1 MKNSFKYL
9 MLLAIAALTACS
21 SMEVDEAEA
30 VEENFPSDFVA
41 AEYME
46 LHPFLRSLQV
56 LDYVES
62 YNDALENIS
71 KEDIQADTT
80 AFMEDTAQLHKIYV
94 DPNLGGYTEE
104 LWEESWESYYEDSTS
119 CIIETDTVS
128 MKLDDLVND
137 QVLTVYVESITY
149 DAEGVI
155 TEIQGYEDSAK
166 TSAVTHVIST
176 DLTVAKRGTVTVP
189 DTISCETVQVE
200 ILGGLARDVVRQLK
214 KFSFYDTLDDY
225 EKLMEVPVDTFAIS
239 YQYVLFGRSHGWPYR
254 ACKDS
259 EMTNPIQSESYPMT
273 KLYCADG
280 NLVREIK

>member
-9 MLLAIAALTACS
+9 MLLAVAALTACS

-46 LHPFLRSLQV
+46 LHPSLRSLQV
-56 LDYVES
+56 RDYVDA
-62 YNDALENIS
+62 YNDNLGLS
-71 KEDIQADTT
+71 KEEIEADTA
-80 AFMEDTAQLHKIYV
+80 AFMADTAQLHKIYTE
-94 DPNLGGYTEE
+94 PTLGGYSEE

-189 DTISCETVQVE
+189 DTISCETIQVE
-200 ILGGLARDVVRQLK
+200 ISGGLTKDVVRQLK
-214 KFSFYDTLDDY
+214 LFSFHDTEKDY
-225 EKLMEVPVDTFAIS
+225 EKLLEVPVDTFAIS

-254 ACKDS
+254 ACKDD
-259 EMTNPIQSESYPMT
+259 ELDNPIQTETYPVS

-280 NLVREIK
+280 ALIREIK

>member
-9 MLLAIAALTACS
+9 MLLAVAALTACS

-46 LHPFLRSLQV
+46 LHPSLRSLQV
-56 LDYVES
+56 RDYVDA
-62 YNDALENIS
+62 YNDNLGLS
-71 KEDIQADTT
+71 KEEIEADTT
-80 AFMEDTAQLHKIYV
+80 AFMADTAQLHKIYTE
-94 DPNLGGYTEE
+94 PTLGGYSEE

-176 DLTVAKRGTVTVP
+176 DLTVVKRGTVTVP
-189 DTISCETVQVE
+189 DTISCETIQVE
-200 ILGGLARDVVRQLK
+200 ISGGLTKDVVRQLK
-214 KFSFYDTLDDY
+214 LFSFHDTEKDY
-225 EKLMEVPVDTFAIS
+225 EKLLKVPVDTFAIS

-254 ACKDS
+254 ACKDD
-259 EMTNPIQSESYPMT
+259 ELDNPIQTETYPVS

-280 NLVREIK
+280 ALIREIK

>member
-9 MLLAIAALTACS
+9 MLLAVAALTACS

-46 LHPFLRSLQV
+46 LHPSLRSLQV
-56 LDYVES
+56 RDYVDA
-62 YNDALENIS
+62 YNDNLGLS
-71 KEDIQADTT
+71 KEEIEADTA
-80 AFMEDTAQLHKIYV
+80 AFMADTAQLHKIYTE
-94 DPNLGGYTEE
+94 PTLGGYSEE

-128 MKLDDLVND
+128 MKLDDLVNG
-137 QVLTVYVESITY
+137 QVFTVYVESITY

-189 DTISCETVQVE
+189 DTISCETIQVE
-200 ILGGLARDVVRQLK
+200 ISGGLTKDVVRQLK
-214 KFSFYDTLDDY
+214 LFSFHDTENDY
-225 EKLMEVPVDTFAIS
+225 EKLLEVPVDTFAIS

-254 ACKDS
+254 ACKDD
-259 EMTNPIQSESYPMT
+259 ELDNPIQTETYPVS
-273 KLYCADG
+273 KFYCADG
-280 NLVREIK
+280 ALIREIK

>member
-9 MLLAIAALTACS
+9 MLLAVAALTACS

-46 LHPFLRSLQV
+46 LHPSLRSLQV
-56 LDYVES
+56 RDYVDA
-62 YNDALENIS
+62 YNDNLGLS
-71 KEDIQADTT
+71 KEEIEADTT
-80 AFMEDTAQLHKIYV
+80 AFMADTAQLHKIYTE
-94 DPNLGGYTEE
+94 PTLGGYSEE

-166 TSAVTHVIST
+166 TSAVTHVISA

-189 DTISCETVQVE
+189 DTISCETIQVE
-200 ILGGLARDVVRQLK
+200 ISGGLTKDVVRQLK
-214 KFSFYDTLDDY
+214 LFSFHDTENDY
-225 EKLMEVPVDTFAIS
+225 EKLLEVPVDTFAIS

-254 ACKDS
+254 ACKDD
-259 EMTNPIQSESYPMT
+259 ELDNPIQTETYPVS

-280 NLVREIK
+280 ALIREIK

>member
-9 MLLAIAALTACS
+9 MLLAVAALTACS

-46 LHPFLRSLQV
+46 LHPSLRSLQV
-56 LDYVES
+56 RDYVDA
-62 YNDALENIS
+62 YNDNLGLS
-71 KEDIQADTT
+71 KEEIEADTA
-80 AFMEDTAQLHKIYV
+80 AFMADTAQLHKIYTE
-94 DPNLGGYTEE
+94 PTLGGYSEE

-166 TSAVTHVIST
+166 TSAITHVIST

-189 DTISCETVQVE
+189 DTISCETIQVE
-200 ILGGLARDVVRQLK
+200 ISGGLTKDVVRQLK
-214 KFSFYDTLDDY
+214 LFSFHDTEKDY
-225 EKLMEVPVDTFAIS
+225 EKLLEVPVDTFAIS

-254 ACKDS
+254 ACKDD
-259 EMTNPIQSESYPMT
+259 ELDNPIQTETYPVS

-280 NLVREIK
+280 ALIREIK

>member
-9 MLLAIAALTACS
+9 MLLAVAALTACS

-46 LHPFLRSLQV
+46 LHPSLRSLQV
-56 LDYVES
+56 RDYVDA
-62 YNDALENIS
+62 YNDNLGLS
-71 KEDIQADTT
+71 KEEIEADTA
-80 AFMEDTAQLHKIYV
+80 AFMADTAQLHKIYTE
-94 DPNLGGYTEE
+94 PTLGGYSEE

-166 TSAVTHVIST
+166 TSAITHVIST

-189 DTISCETVQVE
+189 DTISCETIQVE
-200 ILGGLARDVVRQLK
+200 ISGGLTKDVVRQLK
-214 KFSFYDTLDDY
+214 LFSFHDTENDY
-225 EKLMEVPVDTFAIS
+225 EKLLEVPVDTFAIS

-254 ACKDS
+254 ACKDD
-259 EMTNPIQSESYPMT
+259 ELDNPIQTETYPVS

-280 NLVREIK
+280 ALIREIK

>member
-9 MLLAIAALTACS
+9 MLLAVAALTACS

-30 VEENFPSDFVA
+30 VEENFPSDFVT

-46 LHPFLRSLQV
+46 LHPSLRSLQV
-56 LDYVES
+56 RDYVDA
-62 YNDALENIS
+62 YNDNLGLS
-71 KEDIQADTT
+71 KEEIEADTA
-80 AFMEDTAQLHKIYV
+80 AFMADTAQLHKIYTE
-94 DPNLGGYTEE
+94 PTLGGYSEE
-104 LWEESWESYYEDSTS
+104 LWNESWESYYEDSTS

-189 DTISCETVQVE
+189 DTISCETIQVE
-200 ILGGLARDVVRQLK
+200 ISGGLTKDVVRQLK
-214 KFSFYDTLDDY
+214 LFSFHDTENDY
-225 EKLMEVPVDTFAIS
+225 EKLLEVPVDTFAIS

-254 ACKDS
+254 ACKDD
-259 EMTNPIQSESYPMT
+259 ELDNPIQTETYPVS
-273 KLYCADG
+273 KFYCADG
-280 NLVREIK
+280 ALIREIK

>member
-9 MLLAIAALTACS
+9 MLLAVAALTACS

-46 LHPFLRSLQV
+46 LHPSLRSLQV
-56 LDYVES
+56 RDYVDA
-62 YNDALENIS
+62 YNDNLGLS
-71 KEDIQADTT
+71 KEEIEADTT
-80 AFMEDTAQLHKIYV
+80 AFMADTAQLHKIYTE
-94 DPNLGGYTEE
+94 PTLGGYSEE

-189 DTISCETVQVE
+189 DTISCETIQVE
-200 ILGGLARDVVRQLK
+200 ISGGLTKDVVRQLK
-214 KFSFYDTLDDY
+214 LFSFHDTEKDY
-225 EKLMEVPVDTFAIS
+225 EKLLEVPVDTFAIS

-254 ACKDS
+254 ACKDN
-259 EMTNPIQSESYPMT
+259 ELDNPIQTETYPVS

-280 NLVREIK
+280 ALIREIK

>member
-9 MLLAIAALTACS
+9 MLLAVAALTACS

-46 LHPFLRSLQV
+46 LHPSLRSLQV
-56 LDYVES
+56 RDYVDA
-62 YNDALENIS
+62 YNDNLGLS
-71 KEDIQADTT
+71 KEEIEADTT
-80 AFMEDTAQLHKIYV
+80 AFMADTAQLHKIYTE
-94 DPNLGGYTEE
+94 PTLGGYSEE

-189 DTISCETVQVE
+189 DTISCETIQVE
-200 ILGGLARDVVRQLK
+200 ISGGLTKDVVRQLK
-214 KFSFYDTLDDY
+214 LFSFHDTEKDY
-225 EKLMEVPVDTFAIS
+225 EKLLEVPVDTFAIS

-254 ACKDS
+254 ACKDD
-259 EMTNPIQSESYPMT
+259 ELDNPIQTETYPVS

-280 NLVREIK
+280 ALIREIK

>member
-9 MLLAIAALTACS
+9 MLLAVAALTACS

-46 LHPFLRSLQV
+46 LHPSLRSLQV
-56 LDYVES
+56 RDYVDA
-62 YNDALENIS
+62 YNDNLGLS
-71 KEDIQADTT
+71 KEEIEADTT
-80 AFMEDTAQLHKIYV
+80 AFMADTAQLHKIYTE
-94 DPNLGGYTEE
+94 PTLGGYSED

-189 DTISCETVQVE
+189 DTISCETIQVE
-200 ILGGLARDVVRQLK
+200 ISGGLTKDVVRQLK
-214 KFSFYDTLDDY
+214 LFSFHDTEKDY
-225 EKLMEVPVDTFAIS
+225 EKLLEVPVDTFAIS

-254 ACKDS
+254 ACKDD
-259 EMTNPIQSESYPMT
+259 ELDNPIQTETYPVS

-280 NLVREIK
+280 ALIREIK

>member
-9 MLLAIAALTACS
+9 MLLAVAALTACS

-46 LHPFLRSLQV
+46 LHPSLRSLQV
-56 LDYVES
+56 RDYVDA
-62 YNDALENIS
+62 YNDNLGLS
-71 KEDIQADTT
+71 KEEIEADTA
-80 AFMEDTAQLHKIYV
+80 AFMADTAQLHKIYT
-94 DPNLGGYTEE
+94 DPTLGGYSEE

-189 DTISCETVQVE
+189 DTISCETIQVE
-200 ILGGLARDVVRQLK
+200 ISGGLTKDVVRQLK
-214 KFSFYDTLDDY
+214 LFSFHDTEKDY
-225 EKLMEVPVDTFAIS
+225 EKLLKVPVDTFAIS

-254 ACKDS
+254 ACKDD
-259 EMTNPIQSESYPMT
+259 ELDNPIQTETYPVS

-280 NLVREIK
+280 ALIREIK

>member
-46 LHPFLRSLQV
+46 LHPSLRSLQV

>member
-9 MLLAIAALTACS
+9 MLLAVAALTACS

-46 LHPFLRSLQV
+46 LHPSLRSLQV
-56 LDYVES
+56 RDYVDA
-62 YNDALENIS
+62 YNDNLGLS
-71 KEDIQADTT
+71 KEEIEADTA
-80 AFMEDTAQLHKIYV
+80 AFMADTAQLHKIYTE
-94 DPNLGGYTEE
+94 PTLGGYSEE

-189 DTISCETVQVE
+189 DTISCETIQVE
-200 ILGGLARDVVRQLK
+200 ISGGLTKDVVRQLK
-214 KFSFYDTLDDY
+214 LFSFHDTEKDY
-225 EKLMEVPVDTFAIS
+225 EKLLEVPVDTFAIS

-254 ACKDS
+254 ACKDD
-259 EMTNPIQSESYPMT
+259 ELDNPIQTETYPVS
-273 KLYCADG
+273 KFYCADG
-280 NLVREIK
+280 ALIREIK

>member
-9 MLLAIAALTACS
+9 MLLAVAALTACS

-46 LHPFLRSLQV
+46 LHPSLRSLQV
-56 LDYVES
+56 RDYVDV
-62 YNDALENIS
+62 YNDNLGLS
-71 KEDIQADTT
+71 KEEIEADTA
-80 AFMEDTAQLHKIYV
+80 AFMADTAQLHKIYT
-94 DPNLGGYTEE
+94 DPTLGGYSEE
-104 LWEESWESYYEDSTS
+104 LWEESWESYYQDSTS

-128 MKLDDLVND
+128 MKLDDLVNA

-189 DTISCETVQVE
+189 DTISCETIQVE
-200 ILGGLARDVVRQLK
+200 ISGGLTKDVVRQLK
-214 KFSFYDTLDDY
+214 LFSFHDTEKDY
-225 EKLMEVPVDTFAIS
+225 EKLLKVPVDTFAIS

-254 ACKDS
+254 ACKDD
-259 EMTNPIQSESYPMT
+259 ELDNPIQTETYPVS
-273 KLYCADG
+273 KFYCADG
-280 NLVREIK
+280 ALIREIK

>member
-9 MLLAIAALTACS
+9 MLLAVAALTACS

-46 LHPFLRSLQV
+46 LHPSLRSLQV
-56 LDYVES
+56 RDYVDA
-62 YNDALENIS
+62 YNDNLGLS
-71 KEDIQADTT
+71 KEEIEADTA
-80 AFMEDTAQLHKIYV
+80 AFMADTAQLHKIYTE
-94 DPNLGGYTEE
+94 PTLGGYSEE
-104 LWEESWESYYEDSTS
+104 LWNESWESYYEDSTS

-189 DTISCETVQVE
+189 DTISCETIQVE
-200 ILGGLARDVVRQLK
+200 ISGGLTKDVVRQLK
-214 KFSFYDTLDDY
+214 LFSFHDTEKDY
-225 EKLMEVPVDTFAIS
+225 EKLLEVPVDTFAIS

-254 ACKDS
+254 ACKDD
-259 EMTNPIQSESYPMT
+259 ELDNPIQTETYPVS

-280 NLVREIK
+280 ALIREIK

>member
-9 MLLAIAALTACS
+9 MLLAVAALTACS

-30 VEENFPSDFVA
+30 VEENFPFDFVA

-46 LHPFLRSLQV
+46 LHPSLRSLQV
-56 LDYVES
+56 RDYVDA
-62 YNDALENIS
+62 YNDNLGLS
-71 KEDIQADTT
+71 KEEIEADTA
-80 AFMEDTAQLHKIYV
+80 AFMADTAQLHKIYTE
-94 DPNLGGYTEE
+94 PTLGGYSEE

-189 DTISCETVQVE
+189 DTISCETIQVE
-200 ILGGLARDVVRQLK
+200 ISGGLTKDVVRQLK
-214 KFSFYDTLDDY
+214 LFSFHDTEKDY
-225 EKLMEVPVDTFAIS
+225 EKLLEVPVDTFAIS

-254 ACKDS
+254 ACKDD
-259 EMTNPIQSESYPMT
+259 ELDNPIQTETYPVS

-280 NLVREIK
+280 ALIREIK

>member
-9 MLLAIAALTACS
+9 MLLAVAALTACS

-46 LHPFLRSLQV
+46 LHPSLRSLQV
-56 LDYVES
+56 RDYVDA
-62 YNDALENIS
+62 YNDNLGLS
-71 KEDIQADTT
+71 KEEIEADTA
-80 AFMEDTAQLHKIYV
+80 AFMADTAQLHKIYTE
-94 DPNLGGYTEE
+94 PTLGGYSEE

-128 MKLDDLVND
+128 MKLDDLVNE

-189 DTISCETVQVE
+189 DTISCETIQVE
-200 ILGGLARDVVRQLK
+200 ISGGLTKDVVRQLK
-214 KFSFYDTLDDY
+214 LFSFHDTEKDY
-225 EKLMEVPVDTFAIS
+225 EKLLKVPVDTFAIS

-254 ACKDS
+254 ACKDD
-259 EMTNPIQSESYPMT
+259 ELDNPIQTETYPVS

-280 NLVREIK
+280 ALIREIK

>member
-9 MLLAIAALTACS
+9 MLLAVAALTACS

-46 LHPFLRSLQV
+46 LHPSLRSLQV
-56 LDYVES
+56 RDYVDA
-62 YNDALENIS
+62 YNDNLGLS
-71 KEDIQADTT
+71 KEEIEADTA
-80 AFMEDTAQLHKIYV
+80 AFMADTAQLHKIYTE
-94 DPNLGGYTEE
+94 PTLGGYSEE

-128 MKLDDLVND
+128 MKLDDLVNE

-189 DTISCETVQVE
+189 DTISCETIQVE
-200 ILGGLARDVVRQLK
+200 ISGGLTKDVVRQLK
-214 KFSFYDTLDDY
+214 LFSFHDTENDY
-225 EKLMEVPVDTFAIS
+225 EKLLEVPVDTFAIS

-254 ACKDS
+254 ACKDD
-259 EMTNPIQSESYPMT
+259 ELDNPIQTETYPVS

-280 NLVREIK
+280 ALIREIK

>member
-9 MLLAIAALTACS
+9 MLLAVAALTACS

-46 LHPFLRSLQV
+46 LHPSLRSLQV
-56 LDYVES
+56 RDYVDA
-62 YNDALENIS
+62 YNDNLGLS
-71 KEDIQADTT
+71 KEEIEADTA
-80 AFMEDTAQLHKIYV
+80 AFMADTAQLHKIYTE
-94 DPNLGGYTEE
+94 PTLGGYSEE

-176 DLTVAKRGTVTVP
+176 DLTVAKRGIVTVS
-189 DTISCETVQVE
+189 DTISCETIQVE
-200 ILGGLARDVVRQLK
+200 ISGGLTKDVVRQLK
-214 KFSFYDTLDDY
+214 LFSFHDTEKDY
-225 EKLMEVPVDTFAIS
+225 EKLLEVPVDTFAIS

-254 ACKDS
+254 ACKDD
-259 EMTNPIQSESYPMT
+259 ELDNPIQTETYPVS

-280 NLVREIK
+280 ALIREIK

>member
-9 MLLAIAALTACS
+9 MLLAVAALTACS

-46 LHPFLRSLQV
+46 LHPSLRSLQV
-56 LDYVES
+56 RDYVDA
-62 YNDALENIS
+62 YNDNLGLS
-71 KEDIQADTT
+71 KEEIEADTA
-80 AFMEDTAQLHKIYV
+80 AFMADTAQLHKIYTE
-94 DPNLGGYTEE
+94 PTLGGYSEE

-128 MKLDDLVND
+128 MKLDDLVNE

-189 DTISCETVQVE
+189 DTISCETIQVE
-200 ILGGLARDVVRQLK
+200 ISGGLTKDVVRQLK
-214 KFSFYDTLDDY
+214 LFSFHDTEKDY
-225 EKLMEVPVDTFAIS
+225 EKLLEVPVDTFAIS

-254 ACKDS
+254 ACKDD
-259 EMTNPIQSESYPMT
+259 ELDNPIQTETYPVS

-280 NLVREIK
+280 ALIREIK

>member
-9 MLLAIAALTACS
+9 MLLAVAALTACS

-46 LHPFLRSLQV
+46 LHPSLRSLQV
-56 LDYVES
+56 RDYVDA
-62 YNDALENIS
+62 YNDNLGLS
-71 KEDIQADTT
+71 KEEIEADTT
-80 AFMEDTAQLHKIYV
+80 AFMADTAQLHKIYTE
-94 DPNLGGYTEE
+94 PTLGGYSEE

-176 DLTVAKRGTVTVP
+176 DLTVVKRGTVTVP
-189 DTISCETVQVE
+189 DTISCETIQVE
-200 ILGGLARDVVRQLK
+200 ISGGLTKDVVRQLK
-214 KFSFYDTLDDY
+214 LFSFHDTENDY
-225 EKLMEVPVDTFAIS
+225 EKLLEVPVDTFAIS

-254 ACKDS
+254 ACKDD
-259 EMTNPIQSESYPMT
+259 ELDNPIQTETYPVS

-280 NLVREIK
+280 ALIREIK

>member
-9 MLLAIAALTACS
+9 MLLAVAALTACS

-46 LHPFLRSLQV
+46 LHPSLRSLQV
-56 LDYVES
+56 RDYVDA
-62 YNDALENIS
+62 YNDNLGLS
-71 KEDIQADTT
+71 KEEIEADTA
-80 AFMEDTAQLHKIYV
+80 AFMADTAQLHKIYTE
-94 DPNLGGYTEE
+94 PTLGGYSEE
-104 LWEESWESYYEDSTS
+104 LWNESWESYYQDSTS

-189 DTISCETVQVE
+189 DTISCETIQVE
-200 ILGGLARDVVRQLK
+200 ISGGLTKDVVRQLK
-214 KFSFYDTLDDY
+214 LFSFHDTEKDY
-225 EKLMEVPVDTFAIS
+225 EKLLEVPVDTFAIS

-254 ACKDS
+254 ACKDD
-259 EMTNPIQSESYPMT
+259 ELDNPIQTETYPVS
-273 KLYCADG
+273 KFYCADG
-280 NLVREIK
+280 ALIREIK

>member
-9 MLLAIAALTACS
+9 MLLAVAALTACS

-46 LHPFLRSLQV
+46 LHPSLRSLQV
-56 LDYVES
+56 RDYVDA
-62 YNDALENIS
+62 YNDNLGLS
-71 KEDIQADTT
+71 KEEIEADTA
-80 AFMEDTAQLHKIYV
+80 AFMADTAQLHKIYTE
-94 DPNLGGYTEE
+94 PTLGGYSEE

-189 DTISCETVQVE
+189 DTISCETIQVE
-200 ILGGLARDVVRQLK
+200 ISGGLTKDVVRQLK
-214 KFSFYDTLDDY
+214 LFSFHDTEKDY
-225 EKLMEVPVDTFAIS
+225 EKLLEVPVDTFAIS

-254 ACKDS
+254 VCKDD
-259 EMTNPIQSESYPMT
+259 ELDNPIQTETYPVS

-280 NLVREIK
+280 ALIREIK

>member
-9 MLLAIAALTACS
+9 MLLAVAALTACS

-46 LHPFLRSLQV
+46 LHPSLRSLQV
-56 LDYVES
+56 RDYVDA
-62 YNDALENIS
+62 YNDNLGLS
-71 KEDIQADTT
+71 KEEIEADTA
-80 AFMEDTAQLHKIYV
+80 AFMADTAQLHKIYTE
-94 DPNLGGYTEE
+94 PTLGGYSEE

-176 DLTVAKRGTVTVP
+176 DLTVAKRGIVTVP
-189 DTISCETVQVE
+189 DTISCETIQVE
-200 ILGGLARDVVRQLK
+200 ISGGLTKDVVRQLK
-214 KFSFYDTLDDY
+214 LFSFHDTEKDY
-225 EKLMEVPVDTFAIS
+225 EKLLEVPVDTFAIS

-254 ACKDS
+254 ACKDD
-259 EMTNPIQSESYPMT
+259 ELDNPIQTETYPVS

-280 NLVREIK
+280 ALIREIK

>member
-9 MLLAIAALTACS
+9 MLLAVAALTACS

-46 LHPFLRSLQV
+46 LHPSLRSLQV
-56 LDYVES
+56 RDYVDA
-62 YNDALENIS
+62 YNDNLGLS
-71 KEDIQADTT
+71 KEEIEADTA
-80 AFMEDTAQLHKIYV
+80 AFMADTAQLHKIYTE
-94 DPNLGGYTEE
+94 PTLGGYSEE

-128 MKLDDLVND
+128 MKLDDLVNN

-189 DTISCETVQVE
+189 DTISCETIQVE
-200 ILGGLARDVVRQLK
+200 ISGGLTKDVVRQLK
-214 KFSFYDTLDDY
+214 LFSFHDTEKDY
-225 EKLMEVPVDTFAIS
+225 EKLLKVPVDTFAIS

-254 ACKDS
+254 ACKDD
-259 EMTNPIQSESYPMT
+259 ELDNPIQTETYPVS
-273 KLYCADG
+273 KFYCADG
-280 NLVREIK
+280 ALIREIK

>member
-9 MLLAIAALTACS
+9 MLLAVAALTACS

-46 LHPFLRSLQV
+46 LHPSLRSLQV
-56 LDYVES
+56 RDYVDA
-62 YNDALENIS
+62 YNDNLGLS
-71 KEDIQADTT
+71 KEEIEADTT
-80 AFMEDTAQLHKIYV
+80 AFMADTAQLHKIYTE
-94 DPNLGGYTEE
+94 PTLGGYSEE

-128 MKLDDLVND
+128 MKLDDLVNN

-189 DTISCETVQVE
+189 DTISCETIQVE
-200 ILGGLARDVVRQLK
+200 ISGGLTKDVVRQLK
-214 KFSFYDTLDDY
+214 LFSFHDTEKDY
-225 EKLMEVPVDTFAIS
+225 EKLLEVPVDTFAIS

-254 ACKDS
+254 ACKDD
-259 EMTNPIQSESYPMT
+259 ELDNPIQTETYPVS
-273 KLYCADG
+273 KFYCADG
-280 NLVREIK
+280 ALIREIK

>member
-9 MLLAIAALTACS
+9 MLLAVAALTACS

-46 LHPFLRSLQV
+46 LHPSLRSLQV
-56 LDYVES
+56 RDYVDA
-62 YNDALENIS
+62 YNDNLGLS
-71 KEDIQADTT
+71 KEEIEADTA
-80 AFMEDTAQLHKIYV
+80 AFMADTAQLHKIYTE
-94 DPNLGGYTEE
+94 PTLGGYSEE

-189 DTISCETVQVE
+189 DTISCETIQVE
-200 ILGGLARDVVRQLK
+200 ISGGLTKDVVRQLK
-214 KFSFYDTLDDY
+214 LFSFHDTENDY
-225 EKLMEVPVDTFAIS
+225 EKLLEVPVDTFAIS

-254 ACKDS
+254 ACKDD
-259 EMTNPIQSESYPMT
+259 ELDNPIQTETYPVS
-273 KLYCADG
+273 KFYCADG
-280 NLVREIK
+280 ALIREIK

>member
-9 MLLAIAALTACS
+9 MLLAVAALTACS

-46 LHPFLRSLQV
+46 LHPSLRSLQV
-56 LDYVES
+56 RDYVDA
-62 YNDALENIS
+62 YNDNLGLS
-71 KEDIQADTT
+71 KEEIEADTT
-80 AFMEDTAQLHKIYV
+80 AFMADTAQLHKIYTE
-94 DPNLGGYTEE
+94 PTLGGYSEE

-128 MKLDDLVND
+128 MKLDDLVNN

-189 DTISCETVQVE
+189 DTISCETIQVE
-200 ILGGLARDVVRQLK
+200 ISGGLTKDVVRQLK
-214 KFSFYDTLDDY
+214 LFSFHDTEKDY
-225 EKLMEVPVDTFAIS
+225 EKLLEVPVDTFAIS

-254 ACKDS
+254 ACKDD
-259 EMTNPIQSESYPMT
+259 ELDNPIQTETYPVS

-280 NLVREIK
+280 ALIREIK

>member
-9 MLLAIAALTACS
+9 MLLAVAALTACS

-46 LHPFLRSLQV
+46 LHPSLRSLQV
-56 LDYVES
+56 RDYVDA
-62 YNDALENIS
+62 YNDNLGLS
-71 KEDIQADTT
+71 KEEIEADTA
-80 AFMEDTAQLHKIYV
+80 AFMADTAQLHKIYTE
-94 DPNLGGYTEE
+94 PTLGGYSEE
-104 LWEESWESYYEDSTS
+104 LWEESWESYYEDSIACTTK
-119 CIIETDTVS
+119 EDTVV

-137 QVLTVYVESITY
+137 SVVTVYVENITY
-149 DAEGVI
+149 DADGII

-189 DTISCETVQVE
+189 DTISCETIQVE
-200 ILGGLARDVVRQLK
+200 ISGGLTKDVVRQLK
-214 KFSFYDTLDDY
+214 LFSFHDTEKDY
-225 EKLMEVPVDTFAIS
+225 EKLLEVPVDTFAIS

-254 ACKDS
+254 ACKDD
-259 EMTNPIQSESYPMT
+259 ELDNPIQTETYPVS

-280 NLVREIK
+280 ALIREIK

>member
-9 MLLAIAALTACS
+9 MLLAVAALTACS

-46 LHPFLRSLQV
+46 LHPSLRSLQV
-56 LDYVES
+56 RDYVDA
-62 YNDALENIS
+62 YNDNLGLS
-71 KEDIQADTT
+71 KEEIEADTA
-80 AFMEDTAQLHKIYV
+80 AFMADTAQLHKIYTE
-94 DPNLGGYTEE
+94 PTLGGYSEE

-189 DTISCETVQVE
+189 DTISCETIQVE
-200 ILGGLARDVVRQLK
+200 ISGGLTKDVVRQLK
-214 KFSFYDTLDDY
+214 LFSFHDTEKDY
-225 EKLMEVPVDTFAIS
+225 EKLLKVPVDTFAIS

-254 ACKDS
+254 ACKDD
-259 EMTNPIQSESYPMT
+259 ELDNPIQTETYPVS

-280 NLVREIK
+280 ALIREIK

>member
-9 MLLAIAALTACS
+9 MLLAVAALTACS

-46 LHPFLRSLQV
+46 LHPSLRSLQV
-56 LDYVES
+56 RDYVDA
-62 YNDALENIS
+62 YNDNLGLS
-71 KEDIQADTT
+71 KEEIEADTA
-80 AFMEDTAQLHKIYV
+80 AFMADTAQLHKIYTE
-94 DPNLGGYTEE
+94 PTLGGYSEE

-128 MKLDDLVND
+128 MKLDDLVNN

-189 DTISCETVQVE
+189 DTISCETIQVE
-200 ILGGLARDVVRQLK
+200 ISGGLTKDVVRQLK
-214 KFSFYDTLDDY
+214 LFSFHDTEKDY
-225 EKLMEVPVDTFAIS
+225 EKLLEVPVDTFAIS

-254 ACKDS
+254 ACKDD
-259 EMTNPIQSESYPMT
+259 ELDNPIQTETYPVS
-273 KLYCADG
+273 KFYCADG
-280 NLVREIK
+280 ALIREIK

>member
-9 MLLAIAALTACS
+9 MLLAVAALTACS

-46 LHPFLRSLQV
+46 LHPSLRSLQV
-56 LDYVES
+56 RDYVDA
-62 YNDALENIS
+62 YNDNLGLS
-71 KEDIQADTT
+71 KEEIEADTT
-80 AFMEDTAQLHKIYV
+80 AFMADTAQLHKIYTE
-94 DPNLGGYTEE
+94 PTLGGYSEE

-189 DTISCETVQVE
+189 DTISCETIQVE
-200 ILGGLARDVVRQLK
+200 ISGGLTKDVVRQLK
-214 KFSFYDTLDDY
+214 LFSFHDTENDY
-225 EKLMEVPVDTFAIS
+225 EKLLEVPVDTFAIS

-254 ACKDS
+254 ACKDD
-259 EMTNPIQSESYPMT
+259 ELDNPIQTETYPVS

-280 NLVREIK
+280 ALIREIK

>member
-9 MLLAIAALTACS
+9 MLLAVAALTACS

-46 LHPFLRSLQV
+46 LHPSLRSLQV
-56 LDYVES
+56 RDYVDA
-62 YNDALENIS
+62 YNDNLGFS
-71 KEDIQADTT
+71 KEEIEADTA
-80 AFMEDTAQLHKIYV
+80 AFMADTAQLHKIYT
-94 DPNLGGYTEE
+94 DPTLGGYSEE

-189 DTISCETVQVE
+189 DTISCETIQVE
-200 ILGGLARDVVRQLK
+200 ISGGLTKDVVRQLK
-214 KFSFYDTLDDY
+214 LFSFHDTENDY
-225 EKLMEVPVDTFAIS
+225 EKLLEVPVDTFAIS

-254 ACKDS
+254 ACKDD
-259 EMTNPIQSESYPMT
+259 ELDNPIQTETYPVS

-280 NLVREIK
+280 ALIREIK

>member
-9 MLLAIAALTACS
+9 MLLAVAALTACS

-46 LHPFLRSLQV
+46 LHPSLRSLQV
-56 LDYVES
+56 RDYVDA
-62 YNDALENIS
+62 YNDNLGLS
-71 KEDIQADTT
+71 KEEIEADTA
-80 AFMEDTAQLHKIYV
+80 AFMADTAQLHKIYTE
-94 DPNLGGYTEE
+94 PTLGGYSEE

-189 DTISCETVQVE
+189 DTISCETIQVE
-200 ILGGLARDVVRQLK
+200 ISGGLTKDVVRQLK
-214 KFSFYDTLDDY
+214 LFSFHDTENDY
-225 EKLMEVPVDTFAIS
+225 EKLLEVPVDTFAIS

-254 ACKDS
+254 ACKDD
-259 EMTNPIQSESYPMT
+259 ELDNPIQTETYPVS

-280 NLVREIK
+280 ALIREIK

>member
-9 MLLAIAALTACS
+9 MLLAVAALTACS

-46 LHPFLRSLQV
+46 LHPSLRSLQV
-56 LDYVES
+56 RDYVDA
-62 YNDALENIS
+62 YNDNLGLS
-71 KEDIQADTT
+71 KEEIEADTA
-80 AFMEDTAQLHKIYV
+80 AFMADTAQLHKIYTE
-94 DPNLGGYTEE
+94 PTLGGYSEE
-104 LWEESWESYYEDSTS
+104 LWNESWESYYEDSTS

-189 DTISCETVQVE
+189 DTISCETIQVE
-200 ILGGLARDVVRQLK
+200 ISGGLTKDVVRQLK
-214 KFSFYDTLDDY
+214 LFSFHDTEKDY
-225 EKLMEVPVDTFAIS
+225 EKLLEVPVDTFAIS

-254 ACKDS
+254 ACKDD
-259 EMTNPIQSESYPMT
+259 ELDNPIQTETYPVS
-273 KLYCADG
+273 KFYCADG
-280 NLVREIK
+280 ALIREIK

>member
-9 MLLAIAALTACS
+9 MLLAVAALTACS

-46 LHPFLRSLQV
+46 LHPSLRSLQV
-56 LDYVES
+56 RDYVDA
-62 YNDALENIS
+62 YNDNLGLS
-71 KEDIQADTT
+71 KEEIEADTA
-80 AFMEDTAQLHKIYV
+80 AFMADTAQLHKIYTE
-94 DPNLGGYTEE
+94 PTLGGYSEE

-166 TSAVTHVIST
+166 TSAITHVIST

-189 DTISCETVQVE
+189 DTISCETIQVE
-200 ILGGLARDVVRQLK
+200 ISGGLTKDVVRQLK
-214 KFSFYDTLDDY
+214 LFSFHDTEKDY
-225 EKLMEVPVDTFAIS
+225 EKLLEVPVDTFAIS

-254 ACKDS
+254 ACKDD
-259 EMTNPIQSESYPMT
+259 ELDNPIQTETYPVS
-273 KLYCADG
+273 KFYCADG
-280 NLVREIK
+280 ALIREIK

>member
-9 MLLAIAALTACS
+9 MLLAVAALTACS

-46 LHPFLRSLQV
+46 LHPSLRSLQV
-56 LDYVES
+56 RDYVDA
-62 YNDALENIS
+62 YNDNLGLS
-71 KEDIQADTT
+71 KEEIEADTA
-80 AFMEDTAQLHKIYV
+80 AFMADTAQLHKIYTE
-94 DPNLGGYTEE
+94 PTLGGYSEE

-128 MKLDDLVND
+128 MKLDDLVNG

-189 DTISCETVQVE
+189 DTISCETIQVE
-200 ILGGLARDVVRQLK
+200 ISGGLTKDVVRQLK
-214 KFSFYDTLDDY
+214 LFSFHDTEKDY
-225 EKLMEVPVDTFAIS
+225 EKLLEVPVDTFAIS

-254 ACKDS
+254 ACKDD
-259 EMTNPIQSESYPMT
+259 ELDNPIQTETYPVS

-280 NLVREIK
+280 ALIREIK

>member
-9 MLLAIAALTACS
+9 MLLAVAALTACS

-46 LHPFLRSLQV
+46 LHPSLRSLQV
-56 LDYVES
+56 RDYVDA
-62 YNDALENIS
+62 YNDNLGLS
-71 KEDIQADTT
+71 KEEIEADTA
-80 AFMEDTAQLHKIYV
+80 AFMADTAQLHKIYTE
-94 DPNLGGYTEE
+94 PTLGGYSEE

-128 MKLDDLVND
+128 MKLDDLVNE

-189 DTISCETVQVE
+189 DTISCETIQVE
-200 ILGGLARDVVRQLK
+200 ISGGLTKDVVRQLK
-214 KFSFYDTLDDY
+214 LFSFHDTENDY
-225 EKLMEVPVDTFAIS
+225 EKLLEVPVDTFAIS

-254 ACKDS
+254 ACKDD
-259 EMTNPIQSESYPMT
+259 ELDNPIQTETYPVS
-273 KLYCADG
+273 KFYCADG
-280 NLVREIK
+280 ALIREIK

>member
-46 LHPFLRSLQV
+46 LHPSLRSLQV

-71 KEDIQADTT
+71 KEDIQADST